1 MEEDS
6 GLERTELWSQT
17 RVLSISG
24 FDLTYVH
31 SFGHK
36 LSSIRYGVGASI
48 GRSHSEHI
56 NPARP
61 GFDSP

>member
-1 MEEDS
+1 MEEEDS

-17 RVLSISG
+17 RVFSISG
-24 FDLTYVH
+24 FDLTYVQ

-36 LSSIRYGVGASI
+36 LSSIRYGVGA
-48 GRSHSEHI
+48 RSHSEHI

-61 GFDSP
+61 GFDFP